1 MATITNNQKTDL
13 QELVSKTQLKHIA
26 IIMDGNRRWAK
37 QRFLPT
43 AAGHSEGVKALKRV
57 VICAQ
62 NAGIKTLTVYAFS
75 TENWQRKQEE
85 VDFLM
90 QLLAK
95 TIKYELSELFEQ
107 NVKVKFIGDLTRFTP
122 ELRKILDEAEK
133 TTANNSGLTLQI
145 AINYGAKDEIKN
157 AVIQIAKEVEA
168 GELSPEDITEETI
181 SQKLYTKGVEDPD
194 LLIRTGGEMRV
205 SNYLLWQI
213 AYSEFYVTQTFWP
226 DFGEKDLLLAV
237 NSFAQRDRRFG
248 KK

>member
-1 MATITNNQKTDL
+1 MKTIPKTEKEELLQLVQKTG
-13 QELVSKTQLKHIA
+13 LKHIA

-43 AAGHSEGVKALKRV
+43 AAGHSEGVKALKRT
-57 VICAQ
+57 VIEAQ
-62 NAGIKTLTVYAFS
+62 DAKVKTITVYAFS
-75 TENWQRKQEE
+75 TENWQRAKEE

-95 TIKYELSELFEQ
+95 TIEFELSELYEK
-107 NVKVKFIGDLTRFTP
+107 NVKIKFIGDLTRFSP
-122 ELRKILDEAEK
+122 ELRKVLDKAETK
-133 TTANNSGLTLQI
+133 TKNNSGLLLQI
-145 AINYGAKDEIKN
+145 AINYGARDEMKN
-157 AVIQIAKEVEA
+157 AVKAIATDIKNGQLTIDE
-168 GELSPEDITEETI
+168 ITEQTI
-181 SQKLYTKGVEDPD
+181 SNKLYTKNVEDPD

-226 DFGEKDLLLAV
+226 DFGLKDLLFAMR
-237 NSFAQRDRRFG
+237 SFAQRDRRFG